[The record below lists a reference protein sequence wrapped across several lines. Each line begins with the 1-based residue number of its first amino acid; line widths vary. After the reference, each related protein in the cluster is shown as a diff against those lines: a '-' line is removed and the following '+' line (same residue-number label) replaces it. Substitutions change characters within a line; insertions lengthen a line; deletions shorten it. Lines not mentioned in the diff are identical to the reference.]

1 MPIYSINMETT
12 TDRLTRMM
20 EESTERM
27 IANQLKQIQAFENGH
42 GLQDLDVDM
51 DEWKT
56 LSISIKL
63 LVMHLQGEVQDMA
76 YQIESIRE
84 HLDCTPL

>member
-1 MPIYSINMETT
+1 MPSFSINMETT

-20 EESTERM
+20 EESSKRM
-27 IANQLKQIQAFENGH
+27 IANQLKQIEMFEKGH
-42 GLQDLDVDM
+42 WLKNLEVDM

-56 LSISIKL
+56 LSISLKL

>member
-1 MPIYSINMETT
+1 METT

-42 GLQDLDVDM
+42 GLKDLDVDM

-63 LVMHLQGEVQDMA
+63 LVMHLQGEVQGMA